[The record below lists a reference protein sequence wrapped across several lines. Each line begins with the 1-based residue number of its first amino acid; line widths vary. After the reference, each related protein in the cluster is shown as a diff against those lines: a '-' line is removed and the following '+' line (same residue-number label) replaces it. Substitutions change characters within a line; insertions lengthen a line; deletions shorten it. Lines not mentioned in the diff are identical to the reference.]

1 MKHLEAGVPV
11 TKHTKKRVSW
21 AITLALAATCAF
33 FYRTVTCHSRT
44 SASLYFGSRPQVR
57 ISGITHVGYYD
68 RAHRLVQLDCSFG
81 PPYLGIPYAQP
92 PTGERRFRP
101 PLPISVPHNLSH
113 AVIQANSFG
122 PSCPQSTPV
131 PYPISEDCLT
141 LNVWVPDV
149 PAPVTRSLGEEI
161 AKGLPVL
168 VWICGTR
175 QTLWSRLQSISWL
188 VPVGAEPSASGAHNL
203 GLLDQRLALEWIHK
217 NIALFGGDPEKITIF
232 GESAGSVSVGAQMSY
247 QRGNTGGIF
256 RAAIMQSGTPSTMST
271 SILSSRTRQTTYD
284 RIAQHLGCPVSGEA
298 GWREVRCVQSANTND
313 LQRAEW
319 KVLEIPDK
327 LKATDPAPIAF
338 APSIVSS
345 YPNDPFFFDGPDRI
359 AEKHQFA
366 NVPLIIGGTLD
377 EGTDFVP
384 SLEDTGAL
392 RSYFTTT
399 QPGLTFGVETPAA
412 RKAFDTFVSM
422 YPDDPAAGSP
432 FGTGNETW
440 GKGRGTKRGA
450 AIFGDWLF
458 EKEVYEGGCQ
468 GWFTSLVGLESRPP
482 RIWYLSSIRFRSYQY
497 AQPGYWAP
505 EFGVGHFA
513 DVQMIF
519 RWFDTHSDPE
529 MIRLSDTILSFWF
542 VDAFESGTCAL
553 RDFFDRLNFVY
564 YLDPSP
570 RGSRRKFFS
579 SWYMRIGGVLLMVAV
594 VPYWPQYGSEAL
606 SLQLKIHNYTLIT
619 DDFRAEPI
627 EWLMKEKQLKRPS
640 SSSPSRLNSP
650 SVQDRADPILA
661 LDKPV
666 VLILMSTQTHVPSN
680 AQLDELFLL
689 SSQTKEISRKFEG
702 MIPPVKLRGPVR
714 ILEST
719 LLKEELLQVPDC
731 HELPLA
737 LPEPER

>member
-44 SASLYFGSRPQVR
+44 SASLYFGSRPQSSLIV
-57 ISGITHVGYYD
+57 H
-68 RAHRLVQLDCSFG
+68 
-81 PPYLGIPYAQP
+81 
-92 PTGERRFRP
+92 
-101 PLPISVPHNLSH
+101 SVPPPDPAILTTLINDCFDLDLYSPLRLCL
-113 AVIQANSFG
+113 G
-122 PSCPQSTPV
+122 KPSTSA
-131 PYPISEDCLT
+131 YLM
-141 LNVWVPDV
+141 
-149 PAPVTRSLGEEI
+149 RSLQLESAASARLFLFPYRTI
-161 AKGLPVL
+161 SATLSSKPTHSVLRVRKALPFHGGAFINGSTQKYPADAL
-168 VWICGTR
+168 VEAAIDLFLLTR
-175 QTLWSRLQSISWL
+175 WL

-284 RIAQHLGCPVSGEA
+284 RIAQYWGVLYRVRLGGAS
-298 GWREVRCVQSANTND
+298 CVQSANTND
-313 LQRAEW
+313 LRAEW

-338 APSIVSS
+338 APSI

-359 AEKHQFA
+359 AERHQFA

-377 EGTDFVP
+377 EGTD
-384 SLEDTGAL
+384 L
-392 RSYFTTT
+392 SYFTTT

-412 RKAFDTFVSM
+412 RKAFDTFVS
-422 YPDDPAAGSP
+422 STQTTCRRFP

-458 EKEVYEGGCQ
+458 EWQAPEGSLRGRLSRLVYQFGRPRVPPA
-468 GWFTSLVGLESRPP
+468 SHLVLIIHPAA
-482 RIWYLSSIRFRSYQY
+482 FRSYQY

-570 RGSRRKFFS
+570 RGSRL
-579 SWYMRIGGVLLMVAV
+579 WLGGAVA
-594 VPYWPQYGSEAL
+594 P
-606 SLQLKIHNYTLIT
+606 
-619 DDFRAEPI
+619 AE
-627 EWLMKEKQLKRPS
+627 
-640 SSSPSRLNSP
+640 
-650 SVQDRADPILA
+650 DP
-661 LDKPV
+661 
-666 VLILMSTQTHVPSN
+666 
-680 AQLDELFLL
+680 
-689 SSQTKEISRKFEG
+689 
-702 MIPPVKLRGPVR
+702 
-714 ILEST
+714 
-719 LLKEELLQVPDC
+719 
-731 HELPLA
+731 
-737 LPEPER
+737 

>member
-68 RAHRLVQLDCSFG
+68 RAHRQTK
-81 PPYLGIPYAQP
+81 YLGIPYAQP

-168 VWICGTR
+168 VWIYGGAFINGST
-175 QTLWSRLQSISWL
+175 QKYPADALVEAAIDLKKPVIVASMNYRLGIFGF
-188 VPVGAEPSASGAHNL
+188 PVGAEPSASGAHNL

-298 GWREVRCVQSANTND
+298 GWRESFSCVQSANTND

-338 APSIVSS
+338 APSI

-359 AEKHQFA
+359 AERHQFA

-458 EKEVYEGGCQ
+458 EAPRRK
-468 GWFTSLVGLESRPP
+468 FTREAVKAGLPV
-482 RIWYLSSIRFRSYQY
+482 WSYQY

-529 MIRLSDTILSFWF
+529 MIRLSDTILSFW
-542 VDAFESGTCAL
+542 
-553 RDFFDRLNFVY
+553 LNFVY

-570 RGSRRKFFS
+570 RGSR
-579 SWYMRIGGVLLMVAV
+579 L
-594 VPYWPQYGSEAL
+594 PYWPQYGSEAL

-627 EWLMKEKQLKRPS
+627 EWLMKEKQLY
-640 SSSPSRLNSP
+640 
-650 SVQDRADPILA
+650 V
-661 LDKPV
+661 
-666 VLILMSTQTHVPSN
+666 
-680 AQLDELFLL
+680 
-689 SSQTKEISRKFEG
+689 
-702 MIPPVKLRGPVR
+702 
-714 ILEST
+714 
-719 LLKEELLQVPDC
+719 
-731 HELPLA
+731 
-737 LPEPER
+737 